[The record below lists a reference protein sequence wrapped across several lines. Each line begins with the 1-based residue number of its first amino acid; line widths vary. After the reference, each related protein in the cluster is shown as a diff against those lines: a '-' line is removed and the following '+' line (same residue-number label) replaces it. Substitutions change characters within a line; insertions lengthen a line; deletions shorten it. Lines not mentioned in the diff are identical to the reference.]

1 MLYGNQYIYGGINPF
16 ERTKLQMGVVP
27 ITISNVYEQDGQVFV
42 EGENFTTFSRIAING
57 HEKSTTFISPN
68 LLMLEDTELSD
79 SDSIR
84 VDQVTV
90 TNFTLSK
97 SEPYVYGEILDENSE
112 LAPIEESVT
121 RSSRR

>member
-42 EGENFTTFSRIAING
+42 EGENFTTFSKISING

-68 LLMLEDTELSD
+68 LLMLENTELSD

-97 SEPYVYGEILDENSE
+97 SEPYVYSDILDENSAI
-112 LAPIEESVT
+112 LPLEET
-121 RSSRR
+121 IIQ

>member
-68 LLMLEDTELSD
+68 YLMLDDTKLSD

-84 VDQVTV
+84 VDQVTI

-97 SEPYVYGEILDENSE
+97 SEPYIYGDVLNENSDILSLE
-112 LAPIEESVT
+112 KTIIQ
-121 RSSRR
+121 